1 MLTRIKVIFLFV
13 LLSFTDSIKSQNAS
27 KKLLNVELSSSM
39 LIKGTS
45 SLHDW
50 ESQVKKSQTKLTISD
65 SKNIGIETLAVNIDV
80 LSIKSGRKVMDKLT
94 YKALKAEEY
103 PLITFVFTNAKILE
117 ENQYQLTIELTG
129 DLTIAGITKNIAV
142 KTITDK
148 LDEDVVLRGSH
159 PLKMTDFGI
168 TPPTAL
174 LGTIKTGDEIIIDF
188 NLKFE

>member
-1 MLTRIKVIFLFV
+1 MRIKVIFLFV
-13 LLSFTDSIKSQNAS
+13 LLAFTDSIKSQNAS
-27 KKLLNVELSSSM
+27 KKLLNVELSSSI

-65 SKNIGIETLAVNIDV
+65 SKNVGIETLAVNIDV

-103 PLITFVFTNAKILE
+103 PLITFVFTQAKILE
-117 ENQYQLTIELTG
+117 ENQYQLNIELNG
-129 DLTIAGITKNIAV
+129 DLTIAGVTKNIAV
-142 KTITDK
+142 KTIIDK

>member
-1 MLTRIKVIFLFV
+1 
-13 LLSFTDSIKSQNAS
+13 
-27 KKLLNVELSSSM
+27 
-39 LIKGTS
+39 
-45 SLHDW
+45 
-50 ESQVKKSQTKLTISD
+50 
-65 SKNIGIETLAVNIDV
+65 
-80 LSIKSGRKVMDKLT
+80 MDKLT

-129 DLTIAGITKNIAV
+129 DLTIAGVTKNIAV
-142 KTITDK
+142 KTIIDK
-148 LDEDVVLRGSH
+148 LDEDVVLRDSH